1 MTKNNTILRTFLMAV
16 TALCVF
22 AAATVFGISVFEE
35 WIGIIIGVIMMVAA
49 IPLHR
54 FGKKQNLLYFLSFL
68 FNSVGC
74 GFSASAYY
82 ITQKINAELG
92 ELFAAALIAI
102 ILLFACAAV
111 LFFTSKMFT
120 EVSVVF
126 LILDSLVAAFAVAG
140 WVTEGDAFFSFL
152 FFSCLVAFFYIFAMK
167 KAAKEYET
175 CEIMRTISFH
185 SFGIFI
191 LVTVIVI
198 LILSE
203 GDGLD
208 GFDLGDTG
216 SGKSKKKNKSTANA
230 LALGALEVADDALG
244 SVGLSD
250 YASAKEDE
258 NDEEKFRKENP
269 KYFE

>member
-1 MTKNNTILRTFLMAV
+1 MTKNNTVLRTFLMAV

-35 WIGIIIGVIMMVAA
+35 WLGIIVGVIMMVAA

-68 FNSVGC
+68 FNSAGC

-102 ILLFACAAV
+102 VFLFIA
-111 LFFTSKMFT
+111 
-120 EVSVVF
+120 SVVYCF
-126 LILDSLVAAFAVAG
+126 TTSAFKVACIMLCVLDVAIAAFAVYG
-140 WVTEGDAFFSFL
+140 WVTDGNAFFSFL
-152 FFSCLVAFFYIFAMK
+152 FFSCLVAFFYIFAMQT
-167 KAAKEYET
+167 AAKEYET
-175 CEIMRTISFH
+175 CEIMRTISLH

-198 LILSE
+198 LIISE

-208 GFDLGDTG
+208 GLDLGDTG
-216 SGKSKKKNKSTANA
+216 SGNSKKKNKATAKA
-230 LALGALEVADDALG
+230 LALGALELADDALTAT
-244 SVGLSD
+244 GLSD
-250 YASAKEDE
+250 YASNKEE
-258 NDEEKFRKENP
+258 NNEENFRKENP
-269 KYFE
+269 EYFE

>member
-22 AAATVFGISVFEE
+22 AAATVFGISVFKE
-35 WIGIIIGVIMMVAA
+35 WLGIIVGVIMMVAA

-68 FNSVGC
+68 FNSAGC

-102 ILLFACAAV
+102 VFLFACAAV
-111 LFFTSKMFT
+111 YFFTSKEFT
-120 EVSVVF
+120 AVCAAF
-126 LILDSLVAAFAVAG
+126 CILDSLIAAFAIG
-140 WVTEGDAFFSFL
+140 FWVTEGNAFFSFL

-175 CEIMRTISFH
+175 CEIMRTVSLH
-185 SFGIFI
+185 SFGIFVLI
-191 LVTVIVI
+191 TFIVL

-208 GFDLGDTG
+208 GFDLGGTG
-216 SGKSKKKNKSTANA
+216 SGNSKKKNKSTENA
-230 LALGALEVADDALG
+230 LALGALELADDALTAT
-244 SVGLSD
+244 GLSD
-250 YASAKEDE
+250 HTSKKEEE
-258 NDEEKFRKENP
+258 NNEEIFKKENP
-269 KYFE
+269 EYFE

>member
-1 MTKNNTILRTFLMAV
+1 MTKNNTVLRTFLMAV

-22 AAATVFGISVFEE
+22 AAATVFGISVFKE
-35 WIGIIIGVIMMVAA
+35 WLGIVVGVIMMVAA

-54 FGKKQNLLYFLSFL
+54 FGKKQNLLYFLSVL
-68 FNSVGC
+68 FNSTGC

-102 ILLFACAAV
+102 ILLFAFAAV

-198 LILSE
+198 
-203 GDGLD
+203 
-208 GFDLGDTG
+208 
-216 SGKSKKKNKSTANA
+216 
-230 LALGALEVADDALG
+230 
-244 SVGLSD
+244 
-250 YASAKEDE
+250 
-258 NDEEKFRKENP
+258 
-269 KYFE
+269 